1 MDCLDRTNVAQQ
13 LICMQTIEQFVI
25 NPLKKTGQKN
35 LWNEAL
41 IELWAYAGDKISKC
55 YSGTESVLTKVT
67 LQGY

>member
-1 MDCLDRTNVAQQ
+1 
-13 LICMQTIEQFVI
+13 MQVIEYLVI
-25 NPLKKTGQKN
+25 NPLKQTEMKH

-55 YSGTESVLTKVT
+55 YSGTESVLTKIT